1 MSTPYT
7 AEAVP
12 PQPVLS
18 FAPVVLSVPGRPI
31 DLELRVTAP
40 VTGGDLPVILFSH
53 GAGPSHHLSSHD
65 GYAPLRDFWAARGFV
80 VVQPTHLASARLA
93 GDARLDPADP
103 QAPAYW
109 RSRVTDITSVLD
121 HLDDVEAAVPGLAG
135 RVDRRRI
142 AVVGHSMGGLTA
154 SQLLGAEVT
163 DPADGAVV
171 DLRDPRI
178 TAGVLLAAPGR
189 GGDTLVPAMAARFPF
204 FSSLDLTTMTTPTL
218 VVVGDQDAS
227 AHLTSAGWQWHA
239 DGYHLAP
246 GGEALVTLTG
256 GGHNLGGVSGYD
268 VAETDD
274 DSLERVAAV
283 QWLTWA
289 YLRTQLGL
297 DDTAFSTAAS
307 ALESAA
313 EPLGR
318 VESK

>member
-1 MSTPYT
+1 MTTYT
-7 AEAVP
+7 AETVP
-12 PQPVLS
+12 AHPVLS
-18 FAPVVLSVPGRPI
+18 FAPVVLPVPGRPL
-31 DLELRVTAP
+31 DLQLRVTAP
-40 VTGGDLPVILFSH
+40 VSGSDLPVILISH
-53 GAGPSHHLSSHD
+53 GAGPSHHLSSYD

-80 VVQPTHLASARLA
+80 VIQPTHLASARLA
-93 GDARLDPADP
+93 GDPRLNPADP
-103 QAPAYW
+103 QAPVYW
-109 RSRVTDITSVLD
+109 RSRVTDMISVLD
-121 HLDDVEAAVPGLAG
+121 HIDDVEAAVPSLAG
-135 RVDRRRI
+135 RIDRTRV

-154 SQLLGAEVT
+154 SQLLGARIT
-163 DPADGAVV
+163 DPTDGAVV
-171 DLRDPRI
+171 DLHEPRI

-189 GGDTLVPAMAARFPF
+189 GGDALVPSMADRFPF
-204 FSSLDLTTMTTPTL
+204 FSTIDLTTMTTPTL

-227 AHLTSAGWQWHA
+227 AHLTTAGWQWHA

-246 GGEALVTLTG
+246 GEKALLTFAG

-274 DSLERVAAV
+274 DSPERVEAV

-297 DDTAFSTAAS
+297 DDTAFKTAQA
-307 ALESAA
+307 ALESAT